1 MKSIYMML
9 CVMVI
14 SFTFTQ
20 IILAQSDTSTH
31 ILKGIV
37 TNAKDKRLSEASV
50 SILNKNTFEVFRGK
64 SNSSGEYRIE
74 APKGFYKLNAT
85 LEGYGIFELDN
96 VDLSGKT
103 TVTLDIT
110 LTEKLFSTEE
120 IEVFGQKQSQSD
132 LRTSWFNVSPSN
144 IKVLPGGL
152 EDVMRSL
159 KSLPG
164 VTAPSDFTSQLVVRG
179 SGPDQNLIIMDEVEI
194 FNPYRLYGLV
204 SMFNPETLS
213 DINLITGGFPAKYGD
228 RLSAVLD
235 VTNKEG
241 TTERPFSLLAN
252 VNIANANLV
261 LQGRN
266 PLKVPGSWIVSARR
280 TYYDLVLGPFA
291 RNAGLITDNS
301 SFPAFQD
308 VQFKVAFGPFDKH
321 KFIVNGIFSKD
332 GVDIIPGTE
341 RSNPDSVTVNDVTTN
356 NVLSLG
362 WHYNPNPRFISKT
375 TLAWYRNSGDNQ
387 FEGDILD
394 PLIDREGLS
403 PGQRDSLKAIGAL
416 LGFGFSSQYAFRK
429 ISLGNR
435 SVLVAGRNKYEFGGG
450 IDVIRN
456 DLVYTLKLDD
466 AFRTFINSFT
476 NARSLLEDFTIEGKD
491 NYRGSVYGQARFDI
505 GHRLYLQPSLRT
517 DYYSLLS
524 KIYLSPRFNVGYAF
538 DPLTTLRSSVGLYY
552 QSPGY
557 EKLVDGQTFYDLEN
571 PQITDLKAE
580 QAVHFV
586 IGIDRWIDNSWL
598 LKLEGY
604 YKKFDDLITSQRLTA
619 YKYRFTPLDPNNT
632 DPNYLKNPLNWVRS
646 AERFPVDSVTSVP
659 VNVGAGDAYGFEIS
673 LERKYTGPKTKIYG
687 WVNYSFSKATRER
700 YGSEAP
706 FRFDQTHNVNIVLN
720 YRLNSWFEIG
730 ARFNY
735 ASNFPFTEP
744 IGITPRI
751 LNDTLVVNPLTN
763 QVLFNLDYGTD
774 DNRFSSRKPAYHRL
788 DIRLSAFANFWN
800 ANWTFYLDVINVY
813 NRKNVLNYDY
823 NLNNNLRIVQ
833 NTTGMFPILPT
844 FGINAIF

>member
-1 MKSIYMML
+1 MNKIYK
-9 CVMVI
+9 I
-14 SFTFTQ
+14 IFA
-20 IILAQSDTSTH
+20 IILSIVFTGNVFAQSDTGSST
-31 ILKGIV
+31 LKGVV
-37 TNAKDKRLSEASV
+37 TNAKDKKLSGV
-50 SILNKNTFEVFRGK
+50 TISILNKNTFDIFRGK
-64 SNSSGEYRIE
+64 SNASGEYSIA
-74 APKGFYKLNAT
+74 APKGNYKLNAN
-85 LEGYGIFELDN
+85 LEGYGIFEQDDVELA
-96 VDLSGKT
+96 GKSDIT
-103 TVTLDIT
+103 INIT

-164 VTAPSDFTSQLVVRG
+164 VTAPNDFTSQLVVRG

-241 TTERPFSLLAN
+241 IVDKPFSLLAN
-252 VNIANANLV
+252 VNIANANV
-261 LQGRN
+261 VMQGKN
-266 PLKVPGSWIVSARR
+266 PLKIPGSWIVSARR
-280 TYYDLVLGPFA
+280 TYYDLILGPFA

-308 VQFKVAFGPFDKH
+308 VQFKFAFGPFEKH
-321 KFIVNGIFSKD
+321 RFLVNGIFSRD
-332 GVDIIPGTE
+332 GVDIVPGTE
-341 RSNPDSVTVNDVTTN
+341 RSNPDSVAVNDVTTN
-356 NVLSLG
+356 NVLSIG

-375 TLAWYRNSGDNQ
+375 TLSWYRNSGDNQ

-435 SVLVAGRNKYEFGGG
+435 SVLVSGRIKYEFGGG
-450 IDVIRN
+450 VDVIRN
-456 DLVYTLKLDD
+456 DLIYTLNLDD
-466 AFRTFINSFT
+466 AFRNFNNSFT
-476 NARSLLEDFTIEGKD
+476 IARSLLEDFTIEGKD
-491 NYRGSVYGQARFDI
+491 NYRGSAYGQARFEI
-505 GHRLYLQPSLRT
+505 GKQYFVQPSLRA

-524 KIYLSPRFNVGYAF
+524 KIYLSPRINLGFAF
-538 DPLTTLRSSVGLYY
+538 DPLTTLRTSVGLYF

-557 EKLVDGQTFYDLEN
+557 EKLVDGQNFYDLEN
-571 PQITDLKAE
+571 PQVTDLKAE
-580 QAVHFV
+580 RAIHFV
-586 IGIDRWIDNSWL
+586 LGIDRWIDNSWL

-604 YKKFDDLITSQRLTA
+604 YKKFDDLITSQRLTT
-619 YKYRFTPLDPNNT
+619 YKYKFTPLDPANN

-646 AERFPVDSVTSVP
+646 AERYAVDSVTSIP
-659 VNVGAGDAYGFEIS
+659 VNASSGDAYGFEIS
-673 LERKYTGPKTKIYG
+673 LERKYTGPKTKLFG
-687 WVNYSFSKATRER
+687 WINYSYSKATRER

-706 FRFDQTHNVNIVLN
+706 FRFDQTHNINIVLN
-720 YRLNSWFEIG
+720 YRVNSWFEIG
-730 ARFNY
+730 ARWNY

-744 IGITPRI
+744 VGISPRI
-751 LNDTLVVNPLTN
+751 LNDSLVVNPLTN

-774 DNRFSSRKPAYHRL
+774 ENRLSSRKPAYHRL
-788 DIRLSAFANFWN
+788 DLRFSAFARFWN
-800 ANWTFYLDVINVY
+800 ADWTFYLDVINVY

-823 NLNNNLRIVQ
+823 NLNSNLQITQR
-833 NTTGMFPILPT
+833 TTGMFPILPT
-844 FGINAIF
+844 FGINAKF

>member
-1 MKSIYMML
+1 MI
-9 CVMVI
+9 CVMVM
-14 SFTFTQ
+14 SFVQTQ
-20 IILAQSDTSTH
+20 FVLSQQDTNTYT
-31 ILKGIV
+31 LKGTV
-37 TNAKDKRLSEASV
+37 TNAKDKKLSGVEV
-50 SILNKNTFEVFRGK
+50 SILNKNTLEVFRGK
-64 SNSSGEYRIE
+64 SDLSGEYIIT
-74 APKGFYKLNAT
+74 APKGIYKLVT
-85 LEGYGIFELDN
+85 KFEGYGVYEYDKIELM
-96 VDLSGKT
+96 GKSP
-103 TVTLDIT
+103 VILDIT
-110 LTEKLFSTEE
+110 LTEKLFSTDE
-120 IEVFGQKQSQSD
+120 IEVLGQKQSQSD
-132 LRTSWFNVSPSN
+132 LRTSWFNVSPSS

-164 VTAPSDFTSQLVVRG
+164 VTAPNDFTSQLVVRG

-241 TTERPFSLLAN
+241 ITDRPFSLLTN
-252 VNIANANLV
+252 INIANANIV

-280 TYYDLVLGPFA
+280 TYYDLVIGPFA
-291 RNAGLITDNS
+291 RSAGLITDNS
-301 SFPAFQD
+301 SFPSFQD

-341 RSNPDSVTVNDVTTN
+341 RENPDSVTVNDVTTN
-356 NVLSLG
+356 NVLSVG

-435 SVLVAGRNKYEFGGG
+435 SVLVSGRTKFEFGGG

-456 DLVYTLKLDD
+456 DLIYTLNLDD
-466 AFRTFINSFT
+466 AFRNFINSFT

-491 NYRGSVYGQARFDI
+491 NYRGSAYGQARFDI
-505 GHRLYLQPSLRT
+505 GHRIFIQPSLRT
-517 DYYSLLS
+517 DYYSLL
-524 KIYLSPRFNVGYAF
+524 KKVYFSPRFNFGYAF
-538 DPLTTLRSSVGLYY
+538 NPLTTLRTSVGLYY

-557 EKLVDGQTFYDLEN
+557 EKLVDGQNFYDLEN
-571 PQITDLKAE
+571 PQIVDLKAE
-580 QAVHFV
+580 RAIHFV
-586 IGIDRWIDNSWL
+586 LGVDRWLDNSWL
-598 LKLEGY
+598 LKVEGY

-619 YKYRFTPLDPNNT
+619 YKYKFTPLDPGNT
-632 DPNYLKNPLNWVRS
+632 NPNYLKNPLNWVRS
-646 AERFPVDSVTSVP
+646 ADRFPVDSVTSVP
-659 VNVGAGDAYGFEIS
+659 VNAGSGDAYGFEIG
-673 LERKYTGPKTKIYG
+673 LERKYTGPKTKFYG
-687 WVNYSFSKATRER
+687 WINYSYSKATRER

-706 FRFDQTHNVNIVLN
+706 FRFDQTHNINVVLN
-720 YRLNSWFEIG
+720 YRLSSWLEIG

-788 DIRLSAFANFWN
+788 DLRLSAFADFWN

-823 NLNNNLRIVQ
+823 NINNNLQITRR
-833 NTTGMFPILPT
+833 TTGMFPILPT
-844 FGINAIF
+844 FGINAVF